1 MASEDPRTSG
11 AAEHASNYAEQ
22 SESWMFVEDAGAAEH
37 IGDNLS
43 VVATAGDDG
52 PWNMQDGAAEHI
64 TEHASRPSE
73 EIVHSFVYCAAGRLD
88 DDSVR
93 TQTIRLVEHP
103 MWPVNTGNAKKE
115 VVFMSFGYSTP
126 CHGSWRLMTPYKLHI
141 WFNS

>member
-1 MASEDPRTSG
+1 MASEDRRTG
-11 AAEHASNYAEQ
+11 NAAEHASSYAEQ
-22 SESWMFVEDAGAAEH
+22 SDSSIFVEDASAAEH
-37 IGDNLS
+37 VRDNLS

-93 TQTIRLVEHP
+93 TQTIHLVEHP
-103 MWPVNTGNAKKE
+103 MWPVNTGDAKKE
-115 VVFMSFGYSTP
+115 VVCMSFGYSTP
-126 CHGSWRLMTPYKLHI
+126 HHGSWRLMTSGYTC
-141 WFNS
+141 